1 MTCPD
6 DYAVVMRGDL
16 PGDVLAVVRVDANG
30 YPTVYIND
38 CLSLPAKRMA
48 LRHELWHFANGDFD
62 NHVTIYDAEKKACH
76 AAKME
81 LFPRAFRP
89 LTEEKLLKLDI
100 AGAAMFCHCFGD
112 PTFDL
117 PLEMPEPMYER
128 EPQSPVHGLNWLEGW

>member
-16 PGDVLAVVRVDANG
+16 PGDVLAIVRVDANG

-38 CLSLPAKRMA
+38 DLSLPAKRMA

-128 EPQSPVHGLNWLEGW
+128 EPQEPVHGRVFDGW